1 MAKIVSFQR
10 RGEKLTRKIRF
21 RLTRLTLMGS
31 EEQKDLPFFGAT
43 TTKHTDANLSV
54 VGIPWDVSSSYQRG
68 SASAP
73 QYIRKVTS
81 AQLYNP
87 YTEDLVNLKDKW
99 RIFDWGDIEAPDDV
113 QETENYQLKI
123 QATLKSILHDVPVT
137 NFLFLGG
144 DHLSTYFSLSSLCE
158 LGFFREV
165 GNVGLIYLDA
175 HPDLYLEYE
184 SNPFSHACVARRII
198 EEIEIDPK
206 NIVQVGIRATTP
218 SQVDFAKKT
227 GITTIS
233 VREFQQLGA
242 DAVAKMVTSLLSKT
256 VDAVYL
262 SIDLDVLDP
271 SCAPG
276 VPNPEAGGLLT
287 RDVVTFIQSLS
298 QTSIRAFDIVEFLPE
313 MDVTRITGY
322 AAAKIIRETLG
333 VMKPFSNVSGV

>member
-1 MAKIVSFQR
+1 
-10 RGEKLTRKIRF
+10 
-21 RLTRLTLMGS
+21 MGNQEPPALS
-31 EEQKDLPFFGAT
+31 FFGAT
-43 TTKHTDANLSV
+43 TTKNTEANLAV
-54 VGIPWDVSSSYQRG
+54 IGIPWDASSSFQRG

-73 QYIRKVTS
+73 QYIRKATS

-99 RIFDWGDIEAPDDV
+99 QIFDWGDIEAPDDV
-113 QETENYQLKI
+113 LETEYYQLKVR
-123 QATLKSILHDVPVT
+123 ATLKSILRDVPVT

-144 DHLSTYFSLSSLCE
+144 DHLSTYFSLTSLFE
-158 LGFFREV
+158 LGFFQ
-165 GNVGLIYLDA
+165 NVGLIYLDA

-206 NIVQVGIRATTP
+206 NIFQVGIRATTP
-218 SQVDFAKKT
+218 SQVEFAKKT

-233 VREFQQLGA
+233 AREFQQLGA
-242 DAVAKMVTSLLSKT
+242 DAVAKMIKSLLSKA
-256 VDAVYL
+256 VDAIYL

-276 VPNPEAGGLLT
+276 VPNPEAGGLMT

-298 QTSIRAFDIVEFLPE
+298 QTSIRAFDLVELLPE

-333 VMKPFSNVSGV
+333 VMNPFSHVSGV